1 MQGRSLLQLGACVG
15 LCLLASYISA
25 QVTYPE
31 IATWY
36 VGLSKPT
43 WTPPNWVF
51 PVRHS
56 RQRLTPIKTYNA
68 FQTSNSNG
76 QGRLA
81 IGLFFTQLALNA
93 AWSPVFFGL
102 HQIEWAIVVIVGLA
116 LAIAA
121 TIAVAWDTSRAAAWL
136 LVPYLAWVIY
146 AASLNSA
153 IALLND

>member
-51 PVRHS
+51 PVVWNALYVLMGVS
-56 RQRLTPIKTYNA
+56 LWRLWR
-68 FQTSNSNG
+68 NSNG
-76 QGRLA
+76 QEG
-81 IGLFFTQLALNA
+81 
-93 AWSPVFFGL
+93 
-102 HQIEWAIVVIVGLA
+102 
-116 LAIAA
+116 
-121 TIAVAWDTSRAAAWL
+121 
-136 LVPYLAWVIY
+136 
-146 AASLNSA
+146 
-153 IALLND
+153 